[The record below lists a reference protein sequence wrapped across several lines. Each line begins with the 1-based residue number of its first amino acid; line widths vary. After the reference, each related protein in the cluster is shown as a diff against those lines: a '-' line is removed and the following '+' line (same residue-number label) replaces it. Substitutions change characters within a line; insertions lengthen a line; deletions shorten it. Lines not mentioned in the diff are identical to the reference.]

1 MLPPPSDTIAAPRDL
16 PTEESRFPTR
26 GAVDEIFAVGAPY
39 PEEVAISLRFLRIL
53 LSADLRA
60 AVALSDSFAVFA
72 FPTPT
77 ALEPPDVAT
86 FSTYCWH
93 AEPQLPVSEVDI
105 DAAATA
111 GTASAATRKQAT
123 ITLRQNKSG
132 CSLSHPRTDTK

>member
-1 MLPPPSDTIAAPRDL
+1 MLPPPSDTIAAPSDL

-26 GAVDEIFAVGAPY
+26 GAVDEISAVGAPY
-39 PEEVAISLRFLRIL
+39 SEEVAISLRFLRIL

-60 AVALSDSFAVFA
+60 AMALSDSFAVFTV
-72 FPTPT
+72 PTPT

-93 AEPQLPVSEVDI
+93 AEQLPVSEVDI

-111 GTASAATRKQAT
+111 GTASAATRKQTT